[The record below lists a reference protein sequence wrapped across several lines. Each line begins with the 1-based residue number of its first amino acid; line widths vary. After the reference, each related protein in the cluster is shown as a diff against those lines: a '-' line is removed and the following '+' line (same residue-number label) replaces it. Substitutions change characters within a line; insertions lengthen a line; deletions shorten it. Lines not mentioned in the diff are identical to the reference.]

1 MNKRKTGSSYEE
13 LAAGYLEKN
22 GYRILVRNFR
32 SRTAEIDIIA
42 MEGRY
47 LVFAEVKQ
55 RRTARRGSGAESVDV
70 RKQRKIC
77 QAAGWYMLK
86 YRVPAGMP
94 VRFDVVSIDG
104 DKITLLKNAFE
115 WNC

>member
-13 LAAGYLEKN
+13 LAAGYLEEN

-55 RRTARRGSGAESVDV
+55 RRNARRGSGAESVDV
-70 RKQRKIC
+70 RKQRRIC
-77 QAAGWYMLK
+77 QAAGWFILK
-86 YRVPAGMP
+86 YRIPSGTP

-104 DKITLLKNAFE
+104 DKITLYRNAFE
-115 WNC
+115 WNY

>member
-1 MNKRKTGSSYEE
+1 MNKRETGSSYEE
-13 LAAGYLEKN
+13 LTARYLEEN
-22 GYRILVRNFR
+22 GYRILGRNFR

-70 RKQRKIC
+70 RKQQRIC
-77 QAAGWYMLK
+77 RAAGWYMLK
-86 YRVPAGMP
+86 YRVPAGTP

-104 DKITLLKNAFE
+104 DKISLLRNAFE